1 MRTHRA
7 YSTAR
12 RSHCPTWPI
21 PGSRSM
27 SRLFGSSSPSTAR
40 SRPPRGGQRPEC
52 GRLRRQSGAYSA
64 ASERRSSGPAYPW
77 IDVWTQASLS
87 PGRRAVRTHLLALT
101 LQGTKYSAA
110 IWPLSRPR
118 AIRTSTS
125 LLRSVTVPT
134 RVVSTLGCGLPRR
147 TQRCSLKR
155 DSSAHHGS
163 PELPSRHPFFD
174 AVRWK

>member
-21 PGSRSM
+21 PGSRSI
-27 SRLFGSSSPSTAR
+27 SRLFGSSSPSTVR

-52 GRLRRQSGAYSA
+52 SRLRRQSGADSA

-87 PGRRAVRTHLLALT
+87 PGRRAVRTHTFIGGHIAGNQELRCDLAIVEASGHKDEHLPLAISEGADAGRVYARSRAASAHSALLAK
-101 LQGTKYSAA
+101 G
-110 IWPLSRPR
+110 
-118 AIRTSTS
+118 
-125 LLRSVTVPT
+125 
-134 RVVSTLGCGLPRR
+134 G
-147 TQRCSLKR
+147 
-155 DSSAHHGS
+155 
-163 PELPSRHPFFD
+163 
-174 AVRWK
+174 